1 MNQFL
6 AIAVYRCEVAGSP
19 TDSID
24 VQVRYFPHGDSEEIL
39 NFLATEE
46 LHSYAN
52 GDGELVSWP
61 FVSLVAVSEVENPT
75 VGQEVSGFITGTDQF
90 IKWASNVL

>member
-1 MNQFL
+1 MKQFL

-19 TDSID
+19 TESID
-24 VQVRYFPHGDSEEIL
+24 VQVRYFPHGDDEEIL

-46 LHSYAN
+46 LHSYEN

-61 FVSLVAVSEVENPT
+61 FVSLVAVSEIENPSL
-75 VGQEVSGFITGTDQF
+75 GQEVSGFITETNQF
-90 IKWASNVL
+90 IKWASNGL